1 MALASMASKYEP
13 WLTGP
18 RIVDAGIV
26 YLHGL
31 RRHDNAG
38 RVVLNA
44 ERGGRNGKRGGR
56 IVLDGLLGRLDR
68 RRLGRRVD
76 DVHFWIYFLLGRLN
90 FLAVGVLACVRECR
104 SIVGIVVQINDDL
117 RTNMHRYHGKNADLQ
132 AIYIK

>member
-38 RVVLNA
+38 RVIRNA
-44 ERGGRNGKRGGR
+44 ERGDHS
-56 IVLDGLLGRLDR
+56 VLDGLLGRLDGR
-68 RRLGRRVD
+68 SFGRRVGVD
-76 DVHFWIYFLLGRLN
+76 DVHFLLGRLN

-104 SIVGIVVQINDDL
+104 SIVGIVFQINDDL